1 MEPSDKRADM
11 SELRGEATDPVTLSR
26 WRKCWRRIWKALK
39 AFYAFAGVVRIV
51 GGAVVVVGAELIVK
65 VNAEK
70 DVPPNFP
77 EVYTVTLAVPAE
89 ATSALEI
96 CACN

>member
-1 MEPSDKRADM
+1 VV
-11 SELRGEATDPVTLSR
+11 VTAS
-26 WRKCWRRIWKALK
+26 A
-39 AFYAFAGVVRIV
+39 AVVEV
-51 GGAVVVVGAELIVK
+51 VVVVVGGVDVVVVLVVVEVVEAVEGVGAGLIVK

-70 DVPPNFP
+70 HVPPNRP
-77 EVYTVTLAVPAE
+77 EVKTVTLAVPAV